1 MINLTH
7 EVSISRAGTSWGMGP
22 EEYPGDVGRAY
33 MADEQATWNFER
45 LSSNEEGAFG
55 LSKAAVM
62 LDQARDEQGRLAAA
76 LDNNMEVWVAI
87 RTLVNQKDNP
97 LPDETKQNL
106 MKLSQFVTQTTM
118 AQGVEMPPEVL
129 DTFININLQ
138 ISEGLLEARSGGA

>member
-1 MINLTH
+1 MAG
-7 EVSISRAGTSWGMGP
+7 ERA
-22 EEYPGDVGRAY
+22 A
-33 MADEQATWNFER
+33 WNFDS

-62 LDQARDEQGRLAAA
+62 LDQARDEEARLAAA

-87 RTLVNQKDNP
+87 RTLVNRQDNP

-138 ISEGLLEARSGGA
+138 ISEGLLESRSGA

>member
-1 MINLTH
+1 M
-7 EVSISRAGTSWGMGP
+7 MGVQGVVD
-22 EEYPGDVGRAY
+22 YD
-33 MADEQATWNFER
+33 Q

-62 LDQARDEQGRLAAA
+62 LDQARDDLGKLAAA
-76 LDNNMEVWVAI
+76 LENNMEVWVAI
-87 RTLVNQKDNP
+87 RVLVNRDDNP

-106 MKLSQFVTQTTM
+106 VKLGQFVTQTTI

-138 ISEGLLEARSGGA
+138 ISEGLLEARPAA

>member
-1 MINLTH
+1 
-7 EVSISRAGTSWGMGP
+7 
-22 EEYPGDVGRAY
+22 
-33 MADEQATWNFER
+33 MANERTAWNFET

-62 LDQARDEQGRLAAA
+62 LDQARDDQGRLAVA
-76 LDNNMEVWVAI
+76 LDNNMEIWVAI
-87 RTLVNQKDNP
+87 RTLVARQDNL

-118 AQGVEMPPEVL
+118 AQGVEMPHEVI

-138 ISEGLLEARSGGA
+138 ISEGLLEARTGA

>member
-1 MINLTH
+1 
-7 EVSISRAGTSWGMGP
+7 MGL

-33 MADEQATWNFER
+33 MADERASWDFER

-106 MKLSQFVTQTTM
+106 IKLSQFVTQTTM
-118 AQGVEMPPEVL
+118 AQGIELPPEVL

>member
-1 MINLTH
+1 MINVTH
-7 EVSISRAGTSWGMGP
+7 EVSVSRAGASWSMGP

-33 MADEQATWNFER
+33 MADERATWSFER